1 MSPEGELVPEH
12 NQLLA
17 ELGLNVPL
25 HDELSQ
31 ATERS
36 FQRTIGSQQNRPKAM
51 AYFDGVL
58 HGAHGGRIAELVAA
72 RKAGRKV
79 VGTFC
84 VYVPEEIVMAVDAI
98 PIALCGGS
106 QFAVPF
112 AEKTFPRDICPL
124 VKSTLGMAFSK
135 TCPYG
140 PILDM
145 MVGETTCDVKKKTW
159 EILADPTFHVME
171 VPQKK
176 EAIDVELWRRAVREF
191 KDKVEEITGRK
202 VEPASLAVST
212 RVMNAKRRALQR
224 LTELRRH
231 NPPPISGLDALAV
244 MQGALN
250 DEPVRFTEHV
260 NILNDELEQRV
271 AAGVTPFAKGA
282 KRVMISGC
290 PSVMGNWKVHHLVES
305 SGAAIVSD
313 ETCTGSRYFEN
324 LVDEAATDLDG
335 QLTALADRYLKVNC
349 SCFTPNFERLDAVK
363 RMAGESAVDGV
374 VQYVL
379 QYCHTYNV
387 EAMRVEAALKE
398 IGKPS
403 LKIVTDYSE
412 EDAGQLRTRIEA
424 FIEQLS

>member
-1 MSPEGELVPEH
+1 VAEH

-17 ELGLNVPL
+17 ELGLDVAL
-25 HDELSQ
+25 HGQLSE

-36 FQRTIGSQQNRPKAM
+36 FQRTIGSQENRPKAM

-84 VYVPEEIVMAVDAI
+84 VYVPEEVVMAVDAI

-106 QFAVPF
+106 AFTVPF

-176 EAIDVELWRRAVREF
+176 EAIDVELWRKAVREF
-191 KDKVEEITGRK
+191 KDKVEEIVGRK
-202 VEPASLAVST
+202 VEPQRLAAAT
-212 RVMNAKRRALQR
+212 GVMNAKRRALQR
-224 LTELRRH
+224 LTELRKAS
-231 NPPPISGLDALAV
+231 PPPISGLDALAV
-244 MQGALN
+244 MQGAFN
-250 DEPVRFTEHV
+250 DEPVRYTEHV
-260 NILNDELEQRV
+260 NILNAELEQRV
-271 AAGVTPFAKGA
+271 AARVSPFAKGA

-290 PSVMGNWKVHHLVES
+290 PSVMGNWKVHYLVES
-305 SGAAIVSD
+305 SGAAIVAD

-324 LVDEAATDLDG
+324 LVDETACDLDG
-335 QLTALADRYLKVNC
+335 QLTALADRYLEVNC
-349 SCFTPNFERLDAVK
+349 SCFTPNMERLDAVK
-363 RMAGESAVDGV
+363 KMATDFAVDGV

-387 EAMRVEAALKE
+387 EAMRVEGALKE

-412 EDAGQLRTRIEA
+412 EDTGQLRTRIEA
-424 FIEQLS
+424 FIEQLA

>member
-1 MSPEGELVPEH
+1 MPEH

-36 FQRTIGSQQNRPKAM
+36 YQRTIGSQQDRPKAM

-84 VYVPEEIVMAVDAI
+84 VYVPEEIVLAVDAI

-106 QFAVPF
+106 QFTVPH

-135 TCPYG
+135 ICPYG

-176 EAIDVELWRRAVREF
+176 EAIDVELWRKAVREF

-202 VEPASLAVST
+202 VEPEKLAGSI

-224 LTELRRH
+224 LTELRRAD
-231 NPPPISGLDALAV
+231 PPPISGLDALAV

-260 NILNDELEQRV
+260 NALNAELEKRA
-271 AAGVTPFAKGA
+271 AAGVSPFPKGT
-282 KRVMISGC
+282 KRVMVSGT
-290 PSVMGNWKVHHLVES
+290 PAVMGNWKLHGLVES
-305 SGAAIVSD
+305 SGAAIVAD
-313 ETCTGSRYFEN
+313 ESCTGSRYFEN
-324 LVDEAATDLDG
+324 LVDETARDLDG

-349 SCFTPNFERLDAVK
+349 SCFTPNNERLDDVK
-363 RMAGESAVDGV
+363 RLAKDFRVDGV

-387 EAMRVEAALKE
+387 EAMRVDGALKE
-398 IGKPS
+398 VGKPS
-403 LKIVTDYSE
+403 LKVVTDYSE
-412 EDAGQLRTRIEA
+412 EDTGQLRTRIEA
-424 FIEQLS
+424 FVEQLG

>member
-1 MSPEGELVPEH
+1 
-12 NQLLA
+12 LLA
-17 ELGLNVPL
+17 ELGLDVAL
-25 HDELSQ
+25 HGQLSE

-51 AYFDGVL
+51 GYFDGVL

-84 VYVPEEIVMAVDAI
+84 VYVPEEVVMAVDAI

-106 QFAVPF
+106 QFTVPF
-112 AEKTFPRDICPL
+112 AEKSFPRDICPL

-135 TCPYG
+135 ICPYG

-176 EAIDVELWRRAVREF
+176 EAIDVELWRKAVREF
-191 KDKVEEITGRK
+191 KDKVEEIVGRK
-202 VEPASLAVST
+202 VEPQQLAAST

-224 LTELRRH
+224 LTELRKAA
-231 NPPPISGLDALAV
+231 PPPISGLDALAV
-244 MQGALN
+244 MQGAFN

-260 NILNDELEQRV
+260 NSLNAELEQRI
-271 AAGVTPFAKGA
+271 AAHVSPFAKGV

-305 SGAAIVSD
+305 SGAAIVAD

-324 LVDEAATDLDG
+324 LVDETARDLDG
-335 QLTALADRYLKVNC
+335 QLTAIADRYLKVNC
-349 SCFTPNFERLDAVK
+349 SCFTPNTERLEAVK
-363 RMAGESAVDGV
+363 KMATDFAVDGV

-387 EAMRVEAALKE
+387 EAMRVEGALKE
-398 IGKPS
+398 VGRPS

-412 EDAGQLRTRIEA
+412 EDEGQLRTRIEA
-424 FIEQLS
+424 FIEQLG

>member
-1 MSPEGELVPEH
+1 VKKGGPVPEH

-17 ELGLNVPL
+17 ELGLDVAL
-25 HDELSQ
+25 HDELSK
-31 ATERS
+31 AAERS
-36 FQRTIGSQQNRPKAM
+36 FRHTIGAQRDRPKAM

-72 RKAGRKV
+72 RADGRKV

-84 VYVPEEIVMAVDAI
+84 VYVPEEIAMAVDAI

-106 QFAVPF
+106 QFTVPH

-124 VKSTLGMAFSK
+124 VKSTLGMAFAK
-135 TCPYG
+135 ICPYG
-140 PILDM
+140 PILDY

-159 EILADPTFHVME
+159 EILADDTFHVME

-176 EAIDVELWRRAVREF
+176 EAVDVELWRRAVREF
-191 KDKVEEITGRK
+191 RDKMEQLAGKK
-202 VEPASLAVST
+202 VTKERLAESV
-212 RVMNAKRRALQR
+212 RAMNDKRRALQR
-224 LTELRRH
+224 LTELRKAD
-231 NPPPISGLDALAV
+231 PPPLSGLDALVV

-250 DEPVRFTEHV
+250 DEPGRFTEHV
-260 NILNDELEQRV
+260 NILNAELEERA
-271 AAGVTPFAKGA
+271 AAGVSPFAKGA
-282 KRVMISGC
+282 KRVMMSGC
-290 PSVMGNWKVHHLVES
+290 PSVMGNWKVHHLIET
-305 SGAAIVSD
+305 SGAAIVAD
-313 ETCTGSRYFEN
+313 ESCTGSRYFEN
-324 LVDEAATDLDG
+324 LVDETARDLDG

-349 SCFTPNFERLDAVK
+349 SCFTPNSERLDAIK
-363 RMAGESAVDGV
+363 RMAGEFAVDGV

-412 EDAGQLRTRIEA
+412 EDTGQLRTRIEA
-424 FIEQLS
+424 FVEQLD